1 MTIPIQSLDKDLFT
15 LNKLYRDILS
25 FNYSSSDTDKK
36 RKLVTRKLDLIKNG
50 LVHDKKIAAMLRE
63 ANESITE
70 ELKKA
75 EKDYGD
81 IEESMRSAEVLVRK
95 LEKIETMNAKMRELR
110 RTHGSLRMEEA
121 TLTGKVW
128 VLQEELHDLRK
139 SKEKV
144 AGEHKEMMETADK
157 VVGLRMRVLPV
168 ADLLEY
174 KEKIA
179 RESAGNIKAR
189 EEKDLIA
196 NDLSNRSTIKAD
208 LQEEHDKLVERIP
221 LIKDHINS
229 LKKQVG
235 KIAPKVI
242 SDEEAGKLDEEY
254 SELKKTKDSLTE
266 EKNIISPQMSG
277 IAEEEEKL
285 SEVYELYKA
294 KISKE
299 KKVLSELKKA
309 VKGIDLDE
317 ASVGKLR
324 DEVSAV
330 ESDLESKRMEFGNI
344 KKEYDEVLESHQKHK
359 AVIDEV
365 GNTINKLKAYMA
377 KRKKTGKK
385 KK

>member
-344 KKEYDEVLESHQKHK
+344 KKEYDEVLESHKKHK